1 MDAIPPQAISP
12 AITFFARA
20 VKKKKEHPSILAP
33 APAGGRSRRR
43 KAPRPRSEVKDAA
56 KNALDAIAN
65 VITNPEIKALTPELL
80 GCMLDPSN
88 ETKSSEV
95 RTGTFSEISYLK
107 NISTSLM
114 LSY

>member
-1 MDAIPPQAISP
+1 MDAIPPQATSP
-12 AITFFARA
+12 AMTFFALS

-33 APAGGRSRRR
+33 APAGGRSRR

-95 RTGTFSEISYLK
+95 AQLIFFRAPRNFGKF
-107 NISTSLM
+107 
-114 LSY
+114 